1 MKARPERGAQGTG
14 PQRDAQIVTAGPP
27 LSRREFVRLVSRG
40 GLVAGGAAA
49 AGLALHDRDVLGVD
63 PATKSQVRDYRVVDD
78 RPDLPEFSIA
88 SGGANVGAD
97 PGRLVKAAV
106 EGLGGMAR
114 FIKPGDRVTIKPNVG
129 WDRDP
134 RHAANTNPEIIAATV
149 EMCLRA
155 GASRVIVT
163 DASCNDPRRCFTR
176 SGIGRAAQ
184 VAGATV
190 LLPDKHRFQRLPI
203 GGKVLDDWPVYRPF
217 LNADKVINVAP
228 VKHHTLSGTTVAMK
242 NWYGLLGGRRNLLH
256 QDIHQSIFDLA
267 HFMRPTL
274 TILDAFRVL
283 LRNGPQGGS
292 YRDAEERGLVA
303 ATTDLVAG
311 DAWGAGL
318 LDRDPL
324 DIGYIKMG
332 DGVLGTA
339 DWKSM
344 RVKEV

>member
-1 MKARPERGAQGTG
+1 
-14 PQRDAQIVTAGPP
+14 
-27 LSRREFVRLVSRG
+27 
-40 GLVAGGAAA
+40 LVAGASAGI
-49 AGLALHDRDVLGVD
+49 GLALHDRDVLSVD
-63 PATKSQVRDYRVVDD
+63 PTESSQVRDYRIDD
-78 RPDLPEFSIA
+78 GGAELPDFAIA
-88 SGGANVGAD
+88 SGGVGVGAD
-97 PGRLVKAAV
+97 PGRLTQAAV
-106 EGLGGMAR
+106 ESLGGMAR
-114 FIKPGDRVTIKPNVG
+114 FIQPGDRVAIKPNVG
-129 WDRDP
+129 WDRDE
-134 RHAANTNPEIIAATV
+134 RHAANTNPKVVAAAV

-155 GASRVIVT
+155 GASKVIVT

-190 LLPDKHRFQRLPI
+190 LLPDKHRFQKLPI
-203 GGKVLDDWPVYRPF
+203 GGKILDNWPVYRPF

-228 VKHHTLSGTTVAMK
+228 VKHHNLSGTTVAMK

-256 QDIHQSIFDLA
+256 QDIHQSIFDLT

-283 LRNGPQGGS
+283 VRNGPQGGS
-292 YRDAEERGLVA
+292 YRDAEERGMVA

-324 DIGYIKMG
+324 DVGYIKMA
-332 DGVLGTA
+332 DGELGVA
-339 DWKSM
+339 DWKSL